1 MTKPATRTSVY
12 RMRLWMGIILTWLA
26 IGCAGCGSFHGPSLD
41 CIAPRVTGNVVDD
54 NSGRPVRYA
63 LVGRKLWSGRQ
74 STGGFL
80 KGAEELMLM
89 HDYVR
94 TDAAGSFQLPKKR
107 VALLFSFGD
116 IGLNLRL
123 AVQHSGY
130 GSWQTNFPYVALAT
144 NSPSPELHAG
154 EVRLRPR

>member
-1 MTKPATRTSVY
+1 M
-12 RMRLWMGIILTWLA
+12 
-26 IGCAGCGSFHGPSLD
+26 
-41 CIAPRVTGNVVDD
+41 TGNVVDD
-54 NSGRPVRYA
+54 SSGRPVRYA
-63 LVGRKLWSGRQ
+63 LVGRKLCSWRQ

-89 HDYVR
+89 QDYVR
-94 TDAAGSFQLPKKR
+94 TDAVGGFQLPKKR

-123 AVQHSGY
+123 AVQRSGY
-130 GSWQTNFPYVALAT
+130 SSWQTNFPYNALAT
-144 NSPSPELHAG
+144 NSPAPELHAG